1 MALGGRV
8 ELLFS
13 FLHHASVTPM
23 GGGGMGWPGGGGG
36 GGGTV
41 ISASAR
47 HHCGVV

>member
-23 GGGGMGWPGGGGG
+23 GGWGWEGR
-36 GGGTV
+36 GGGTI

-47 HHCGVV
+47 PHCVVV